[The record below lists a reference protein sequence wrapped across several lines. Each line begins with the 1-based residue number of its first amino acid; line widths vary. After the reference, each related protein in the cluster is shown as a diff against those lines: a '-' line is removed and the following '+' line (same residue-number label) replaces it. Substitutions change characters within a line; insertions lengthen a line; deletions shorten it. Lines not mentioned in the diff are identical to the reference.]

1 MKLQLPKTKLQVLKT
16 KSNLKYFCP
25 VAGKL
30 AQINKSKGCRH
41 FNLNRD
47 VHRYIFC
54 FHLDCSS
61 ENLIIACPVRLQLS
75 SFPTLSVHRYFFGF
89 HLDFSSEFLII
100 AYLGFHLDCSSEYF
114 LVIACNVRL
123 LRISLRLLLWILPDR
138 RPPFVLLYI
147 VQRQSLPWVSVFLF
161 IILITS

>member
-61 ENLIIACPVRLQLS
+61 ENLIIACPVQLQLS
-75 SFPTLSVHRYFFGF
+75 SFPTLNVHRYISPI
-89 HLDFSSEFLII
+89 SS
-100 AYLGFHLDCSSEYF
+100 
-114 LVIACNVRL
+114 N
-123 LRISLRLLLWILPDR
+123 R
-138 RPPFVLLYI
+138 RPF
-147 VQRQSLPWVSVFLF
+147 SLSSNPHPLQWISKR
-161 IILITS
+161 IHTISC

>member
-75 SFPTLSVHRYFFGF
+75 SFPTLNVHRYIFC
-89 HLDFSSEFLII
+89 
-100 AYLGFHLDCSSEYF
+100 FHLDCSSEN
-114 LVIACNVRL
+114 LIISCPVRL
-123 LRISLRLLLWILPDR
+123 QLSSFPTLNVHRYFFCFHLDCS
-138 RPPFVLLYI
+138 
-147 VQRQSLPWVSVFLF
+147 S
-161 IILITS
+161 

>member
-75 SFPTLSVHRYFFGF
+75 SFPTLNVHRYIFC
-89 HLDFSSEFLII
+89 
-100 AYLGFHLDCSSEYF
+100 FHLDCSSEN
-114 LVIACNVRL
+114 LIIACPVQLQLSSFPTLNVHRY
-123 LRISLRLLLWILPDR
+123 ISPISSNR
-138 RPPFVLLYI
+138 RPF
-147 VQRQSLPWVSVFLF
+147 SLSSNPHPLQWISKR
-161 IILITS
+161 IHTISC